1 MFAYFILGMHNNSS
15 GGVPFIQVIA
25 LTFQL
30 LLLGLRQQNIYC
42 QELLFMGESPG
53 LVVMGGDS
61 CSKGLG
67 FESQNHILDGR
78 FFTHLFFVKFVMF
91 V

>member
-1 MFAYFILGMHNNSS
+1 MLAYFILGMHNNSS
-15 GGVPFIQVIA
+15 AGAPFIQVIA

-42 QELLFMGESPG
+42 QELLFMGESRG

-61 CSKGLG
+61 CSKGRG

-78 FFTHLFFVKFVMF
+78 FLHTYFL
-91 V
+91 